1 MTHSKV
7 RLRPRACK
15 GFACAPFDAGEDLG
29 KLLSNSCFESIRANL
44 PKPPLQEAPKL
55 KITAILP
62 CPINNML
69 NR

>member
-1 MTHSKV
+1 M
-7 RLRPRACK
+7 
-15 GFACAPFDAGEDLG
+15 PFDAGEDLG
-29 KLLSNSCFESIRANL
+29 KLLSNSCFESIRANP

-62 CPINNML
+62 CPINNTL